1 MAKDKT
7 PIPDLTLAKAREAIE
22 QAKTEI
28 TALIDDYIGK
38 IALVEDIDL
47 DGLKTELSATVES
60 ISEELDNETID
71 LSDVDVEDVLAKLD
85 DDDIFSYVTERN
97 PDILQVRVKSLAL
110 ADKLKTFLETEIYP
124 LYKDQESNI
133 LF

>member
-7 PIPDLTLAKAREAIE
+7 PIPDLTLTKAREAIE

-47 DGLKTELSATVES
+47 DGLKTELNATVES
-60 ISEELDNETID
+60 ISEELENETID
-71 LSDVDVEDVLAKLD
+71 LSDADAEDVLAKLD
-85 DDDIFSYVTERN
+85 SDDIFCYVTERN
-97 PDILQVRVKSLAL
+97 PDILQVRVSSASL
-110 ADKLKTFLETEIYP
+110 ADKLRQFLETEIYP
-124 LYKDQESNI
+124 FYIDQVSNI